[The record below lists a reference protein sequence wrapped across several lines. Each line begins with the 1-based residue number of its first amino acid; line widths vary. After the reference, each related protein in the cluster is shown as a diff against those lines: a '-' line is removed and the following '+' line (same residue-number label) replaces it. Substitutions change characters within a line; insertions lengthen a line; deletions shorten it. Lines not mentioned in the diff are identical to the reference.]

1 MMMKIVKI
9 LLCIFRGCN
18 WLHESSLHALE
29 SNEVAFIEVG
39 VTSGILGREVDIQL
53 SLSEKS
59 ALGKNISC

>member
-1 MMMKIVKI
+1 MNQAY
-9 LLCIFRGCN
+9 R
-18 WLHESSLHALE
+18 ALE